1 MIVPN
6 ASDPVDE
13 STIDWTG
20 TAELEFVEVVIAGV
34 SEKVCFLVD
43 MTIGG
48 SYSGTLQTDSNLEF
62 FFSGSLDPY
71 VPLDLEEVD
80 LSISPDCGSESG
92 VITVLAGAGQ
102 EVIITAV
109 FPAEGQI
116 EGNSVTN
123 LPFDEYA
130 IFVTDVF
137 CTSINTMILNIE
149 VPDGTFTPQ
158 IETVT
163 PVYNCLA
170 SSTSDGSIE
179 GGGFTGTVTGGFGPF
194 NTVVNGWPGSELNDA
209 PSFGFNDITQAG
221 QYTALVTDESSGC
234 QSLLQVDIPE
244 EDVELTVEL
253 VSVEGL
259 LDGQYGPILPGEI
272 QVEVITDVLNPNVTY
287 NWTPAGGI
295 NDQNG
300 GYTDI
305 VNPGNYT
312 VLAELSPSG
321 CQASLTIELPY
332 DLCTLTADLNSDGV
346 VNSADLIS
354 FLNFYGQLCKGCL
367 GDLNQDGIVDTLD
380 LLILL
385 GQMDS
390 SCLD

>member
-1 MIVPN
+1 V
-6 ASDPVDE
+6 
-13 STIDWTG
+13 TG
-20 TAELEFVEVVIAGV
+20 SAGLTFTDISIIPAV
-34 SEKVCFLVD
+34 GEKVCFAVD
-43 MTIGG
+43 LTVGG
-48 SYSGTLQTDSNLEF
+48 TYQISLETDAEVPFN
-62 FFSGSLDPY
+62 FSGELLPY
-71 VPLDLEEVD
+71 VPLDLNQLEVVVN
-80 LSISPDCGSESG
+80 PDCGEGSG
-92 VITVLAGAGQ
+92 SIAFFGGDYQDVLVSFHFPVNGVNQ
-102 EVIITAV
+102 FNEVI
-109 FPAEGQI
+109 
-116 EGNSVTN
+116 N
-123 LPFDEYA
+123 LPFGVYA
-130 IFVTDVF
+130 VNVTDLF
-137 CTSINTMILNIE
+137 CASIDTLIFNIE

-194 NTVVNGWPGSELNDA
+194 NTVVNGWPGSELNNA
-209 PSFGFNDITQAG
+209 PNFGFDGITQAG

-253 VSVEGL
+253 VSVLGL

-272 QVEVITDVLNPNVTY
+272 QVDVITDVSNPDITY
-287 NWTPAGGI
+287 TWSPAGGI
-295 NDQNG
+295 NDQSG
-300 GYTDI
+300 GYTAI

-312 VLAELSPSG
+312 VTAELTPSG
-321 CQASLTIELPY
+321 CQASLTVELPY

-346 VNSADLIS
+346 VNSADLLS
-354 FLNFYGQLCKGCL
+354 FLNYYGQLCEGCL
-367 GDLNQDGIVDTLD
+367 GDLNQDGIVNTLD

-385 GQMDS
+385 GQMNS